1 MSTYILRRVVL
12 LVPTLL
18 GIATL
23 ISVYTRYPLVRTFL
37 YNDQILQIEK
47 VSAALRE
54 LRAEEWPSVQGHR
67 QIALMHHGPL
77 RLVLFAFHAGGR
89 IKQHSAPGW
98 VTIHCLHGALLVR
111 TDTEVH
117 RLTEGMMLSLA
128 PGAPHDV
135 EAVDEADMLLGI
147 YPEATQGP

>member
-1 MSTYILRRVVL
+1 MTDRLRPHPSERFSGAEHRL
-12 LVPTLL
+12 DI
-18 GIATL
+18 G
-23 ISVYTRYPLVRTFL
+23 
-37 YNDQILQIEK
+37 
-47 VSAALRE
+47 AALIA
-54 LRAEEWPSVQGHR
+54 LRAEDWPSVQGHR
-67 QIALMHHGPL
+67 QIALMHHGPV

-98 VTIHCLHGALLVR
+98 VTIHSLRGTLLVG
-111 TDTEVH
+111 TGSEVH

-147 YPEATQGP
+147 YPEASHGS